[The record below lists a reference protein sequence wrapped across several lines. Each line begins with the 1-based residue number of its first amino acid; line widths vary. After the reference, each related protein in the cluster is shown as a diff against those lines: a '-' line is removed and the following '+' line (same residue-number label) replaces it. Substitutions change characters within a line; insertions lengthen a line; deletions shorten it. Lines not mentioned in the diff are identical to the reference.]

1 MPSPSPRTH
10 TGRRRNDA
18 ARRAILDAATELLTR
33 SGGTAVTTAEIAAAA
48 GVSKQTIYRWWPS
61 KGAVLLEAMT
71 EWARSS
77 APDRDT
83 GAVRADL
90 TTFLTATFTAAAT
103 PTAAALLRAVLAE
116 AQTDPATTDLL
127 EEFARDRRAILHR
140 IFDRAGARGELREG
154 ADPELLVDQA
164 YGVLWYRLAVA
175 RLPLTADIAARLAD
189 SLLGPYESPHFHGPA
204 RATAGQLRRRSTT
217 DRGR

>member
-1 MPSPSPRTH
+1 MPTPSPRTH

-33 SGGTAVTTAEIAAAA
+33 SDGTAVTTAEIATAA

-83 GAVRADL
+83 GALREDL

-127 EEFARDRRAILHR
+127 ADFARDRRAILRR
-140 IFDRAGARGELREG
+140 IFDRAGTRGELRAG
-154 ADPELLVDQA
+154 TDPELLVDQA

-175 RLPLTADIAARLAD
+175 RLPLTADVAARLAD
-189 SLLGPYESPHFHGPA
+189 SLLGPHESPYQGPA
-204 RATAGQLRRRSTT
+204 RATAGRLRRRSTP